1 MARRRGCVIFVDCVR
16 HDAVFAVY
24 GVAVGRVRWPDR
36 YHPTPGP
43 PGNVRS
49 SGALR

>member
-1 MARRRGCVIFVDCVR
+1 MIFRDCVR
-16 HDAVFAVY
+16 HDRMFPVY

-36 YHPTPGP
+36 YHPTLRF
-43 PGNVRS
+43 PGNEFC

>member
-1 MARRRGCVIFVDCVR
+1 MIFLDCVR
-16 HDAVFAVY
+16 HDGVLPVY

-36 YHPTPGP
+36 YHLTPGS

>member
-1 MARRRGCVIFVDCVR
+1 MIFLDCVR
-16 HDAVFAVY
+16 HDRLFPVY

-36 YHPTPGP
+36 YHPACDCR
-43 PGNVRS
+43 GNVCS